1 MLSDNNFVCN
11 EITLNEEE
19 NEYFSRPGKHESTSH
34 RLSVPWPGEILE
46 IRKNDIQHIFVSIE
60 RKNIRKEIEGIK

>member
-1 MLSDNNFVCN
+1 MTTILYAVKSHVM
-11 EITLNEEE
+11 NEEE
-19 NEYFSRPGKHESTSH
+19 NEYFPRSGKHESTSH

-46 IRKNDIQHIFVSIE
+46 IRQNDVQYIFVSIE